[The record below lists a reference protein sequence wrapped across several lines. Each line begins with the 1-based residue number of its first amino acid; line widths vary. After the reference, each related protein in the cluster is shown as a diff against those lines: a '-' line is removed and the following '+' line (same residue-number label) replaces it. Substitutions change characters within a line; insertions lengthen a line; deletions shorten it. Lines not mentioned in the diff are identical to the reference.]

1 MFTLIPLKNVQRAP
15 SFRIDNLIVQNG
27 MNITGIFREIHGP
40 QSKSSIGSENITKKM
55 FKTLYNKN
63 EEVWYQNRFEKN
75 NLMVLNGSRNVD
87 LYCPR
92 SYKKENLIINEDN
105 IYRNGKLYYG
115 SPAIISWSG
124 DLFHKT
130 ESSEN
135 GSFSLNIIE
144 NNYVVEEITQFT
156 ETKGDAS
163 WTPYWQGGLCN

>member
-1 MFTLIPLKNVQRAP
+1 MFTIIPLKNVQRAS

-40 QSKSSIGSENITKKM
+40 KTKSSIGSENITKKR
-55 FKTLYNKN
+55 FKTKPNS
-63 EEVWYQNRFEKN
+63 EEEIWYQNRFEKN

-92 SYKKENLIINEDN
+92 TYKKENLIIHEDN

-130 ESSEN
+130 EIGEN

-144 NNYVVEEITQFT
+144 KNYVVEEITQFT
-156 ETKGDAS
+156 ETKCNPS

>member
-1 MFTLIPLKNVQRAP
+1 MFKLIPLKNVQRAS

-40 QSKSSIGSENITKKM
+40 KTKSSIGSENITKKM
-55 FKTLYNKN
+55 FNIQHNKN
-63 EEVWYQNRFEKN
+63 EEAWYQNRFEKN

-92 SYKKENLIINEDN
+92 TDKKENLIINEDN

-115 SPAIISWSG
+115 CPAIISWSG

-144 NNYVVEEITQFT
+144 NNYVIKELTQDIKSNT
-156 ETKGDAS
+156 DYES
-163 WTPYWQGGLCN
+163 

>member
-1 MFTLIPLKNVQRAP
+1 MFTLIPLKNVQRAS

-27 MNITGIFREIHGP
+27 MNITGLFREIHGAH
-40 QSKSSIGSENITKKM
+40 SKSSIGSENITKKM
-55 FKTLYNKN
+55 FKIQYKKN

-75 NLMVLNGSRNVD
+75 NLMVLNGSRKLD

-92 SYKKENLIINEDN
+92 TYKKENIIINEDN

-130 ESSEN
+130 ESGEN

-144 NNYVVEEITQFT
+144 KNYIMQEIT
-156 ETKGDAS
+156 EEVKSEIDPS
-163 WTPYWQGGLCN
+163 WTPYWEGGRCN

>member
-1 MFTLIPLKNVQRAP
+1 MFTLIPLKNVQRAS

-40 QSKSSIGSENITKKM
+40 KTKSSIGSENITKKM
-55 FKTLYNKN
+55 FKTKPNG
-63 EEVWYQNRFEKN
+63 EQEIWYQNQFEKN

-92 SYKKENLIINEDN
+92 TYKKENLIIHEDN

-130 ESSEN
+130 EIGEN

-144 NNYVVEEITQFT
+144 KNYVVEEITQFT